1 MSTIIIFLLLGI
13 VGILIAYAVVS
24 TEIYTDKLDEL
35 EEEIYSTRC
44 KATINSN
51 KLLLIEKE
59 VENTN
64 LAETSYLELYNSYK
78 RIKKVVANADT
89 LTITKNFISRKY
101 K

>member
-35 EEEIYSTRC
+35 EEIYSTRC

-78 RIKKVVANADT
+78 RIKKVIANEDT
-89 LTITKNFISRKY
+89 STITKNFISRKY